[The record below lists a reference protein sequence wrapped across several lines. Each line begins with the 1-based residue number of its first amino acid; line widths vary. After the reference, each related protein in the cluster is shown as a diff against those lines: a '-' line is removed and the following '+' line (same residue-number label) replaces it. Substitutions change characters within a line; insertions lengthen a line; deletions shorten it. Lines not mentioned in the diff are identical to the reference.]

1 MPESLYR
8 RLGGAERIAAIVEES
23 IDRHAVNPLLA
34 PRLRGKDLTQL
45 KELGVEFLCAAM
57 RLDGAE
63 RAAAIDDMVAALRAH
78 GVGAA
83 EVKEVLSILYAL
95 SADP

>member
-1 MPESLYR
+1 
-8 RLGGAERIAAIVEES
+8 
-23 IDRHAVNPLLA
+23 
-34 PRLRGKDLTQL
+34 
-45 KELGVEFLCAAM
+45 VEFLCAAM

-83 EVKEVLSILYAL
+83 EVKEVLAILYAL

>member
-1 MPESLYR
+1 MADSLYL

-34 PRLRGKDLTQL
+34 PRLRGKDLTRL

-57 RLDGAE
+57 RLKGAE

-78 GVGAA
+78 GVGAEA
-83 EVKEVLSILYAL
+83 VDEVVGILYVLSR
-95 SADP
+95 D